1 MIALTLLSTGLAAP
15 PELAPGFSLA
25 DCPELLITEGVT
37 FRPGSARV
45 RRSEKQVLESLADR
59 LNVAPAP
66 ILLLSV
72 EGYQSAGERREGLA
86 LARAMAGHDALLEL
100 GVHPARLVPLGHDL
114 PLYWPGS
121 MEGLG
126 EHRVEFHVLLD
137 NTCDT
142 AAEK

>member
-1 MIALTLLSTGLAAP
+1 MITLTLLSIGFAAP
-15 PELAPGFSLA
+15 PETSDISQAG
-25 DCPELLITEGVT
+25 CPELLIDEGVT

-45 RRSEKQVLESLADR
+45 RRSEKQQLVSLAEQ

-86 LARAMAGHDALLEL
+86 LARAMAVQEALLEL

-121 MEGLG
+121 MESLG

-142 AAEK
+142 TTAK

>member
-1 MIALTLLSTGLAAP
+1 MIVLSLLSIGLAAP
-15 PELAPGFSLA
+15 PDLTAGFSQA
-25 DCPELLITEGVT
+25 DCPEVLITEGVA

-45 RRSEKQVLESLADR
+45 RRSEKKVLESLASQ

-86 LARAMAGHDALLEL
+86 LARAMAVHDALLEL
-100 GVHPARLVPLGHDL
+100 DVHPSRLVPLGHDL

-121 MEGLG
+121 MEALG

-137 NTCDT
+137 NTCET
-142 AAEK
+142 TMAK